1 MQYEFKRFIADFAE
15 EESVEVDNWLYMK
28 DEKVDWV
35 DWGFKP
41 E

>member
-1 MQYEFKRFIADFAE
+1 MQYEFKRFIADFA